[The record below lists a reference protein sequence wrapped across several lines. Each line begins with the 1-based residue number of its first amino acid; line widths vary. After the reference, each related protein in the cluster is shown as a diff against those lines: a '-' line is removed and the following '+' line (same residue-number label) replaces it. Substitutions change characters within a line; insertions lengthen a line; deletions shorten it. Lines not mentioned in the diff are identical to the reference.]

1 MAVTPTITA
10 DQRCKDKVILFSDST
25 EAYDSSL
32 NTTGYGSPNE
42 TRGNITATSIE
53 IKAPDGNYYKRVGYD
68 SDLDLWN
75 NHYLP
80 SVKDKVLSIK
90 AHEFVSYNREAKPVV
105 ITGYN
110 AETATIYFEAGTI
123 GNVRFEIKGGSLT
136 AAGSV
141 TSTTD
146 NTAIFNIM
154 EGVTSMAQL
163 KTLLLTHSA
172 IDNVIV
178 TGSNY
183 TLGDSIIEATD
194 GSDYVSGSDGVVLDW
209 LTSTTYSIGKYVYY
223 NGILYKCLEAHTSG
237 TFSTD
242 LTANKWV
249 KIASGTSISQLG
261 SFTTGCYKLRYRL
274 YKGSYDTGVSLT
286 EAKVYCVHSAD
297 AGEYATYD
305 SKKYY
310 QGDIIRANSVASW
323 TKSETSVRL
332 SELVGEVEVYF
343 MYWCNLSD
351 NIKSIILKANDE
363 QWDKSC
369 DFVEALSMM
378 ETELSSVFV
387 ALEEDNTHCACDGI
401 LDVEKLVL
409 NFINR
414 CC

>member
-1 MAVTPTITA
+1 MAVTPTINAT
-10 DQRCKDKVILFSDST
+10 QRCKDKVILLSDTT
-25 EAYDSSL
+25 EIYDATI

-42 TRGNITATSIE
+42 ARADITATTIE
-53 IKAPDGNYYKRVGYD
+53 IKAPDGNCYRRVNYD
-68 SDLDLWN
+68 SDLELYN
-75 NHYLP
+75 THYFP
-80 SVKDKVLSIK
+80 TTKGKEVAIK
-90 AHEFVSYNREAKPVV
+90 AHEFVSYNREAEPVV
-105 ITGYN
+105 ITGDN
-110 AETATIYFEAGTI
+110 AETATIYSEPGTI
-123 GNVRFEIKGGSLT
+123 GNVRLEIKGGSIT
-136 AAGSV
+136 AVGSV

-146 NTAIFNIM
+146 NTAVFTIM
-154 EGVTSMAQL
+154 EGVTTMAQL
-163 KTLLLTHSA
+163 KTLLLTHDA
-172 IDNVIV
+172 IANVIV

-194 GSDYVSGSDGVVLDW
+194 GSDYVSGSTGVVLNW

-249 KIASGTSISQLG
+249 KIAAGTSISQLG
-261 SFTTGCYKLRYRL
+261 SFTTGCYKIRYRL
-274 YKGSYDTGVSLT
+274 YKGSYNTGVSLT

-297 AGEYATYD
+297 PGEYATYN
-305 SKKYY
+305 SINYNM
-310 QGDIIRANSVASW
+310 GDFFRANSTTAW
-323 TKSETSVRL
+323 TSAASVRL
-332 SELVGEVEVYF
+332 AELAGEVTVYF

-363 QWDKSC
+363 QCDKSC